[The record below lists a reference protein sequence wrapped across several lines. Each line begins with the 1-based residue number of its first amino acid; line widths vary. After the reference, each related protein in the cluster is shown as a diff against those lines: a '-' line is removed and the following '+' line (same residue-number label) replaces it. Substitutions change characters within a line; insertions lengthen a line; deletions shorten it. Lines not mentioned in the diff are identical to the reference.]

1 MPFFQITLLDSAGGV
16 LSSTPRNSYY
26 ITADSAAFDP
36 SFHPYNGGSSNAS
49 GYYKKWTAVSIDL
62 TPYFGRTITIDFKS
76 ADCSRGGHYGYA
88 YIDASCDALRPVTG
102 MCPGDSVALL
112 VAPSGYNFYQW
123 YDTLGHVIPAP
134 LGNKDSLLILH
145 GHPGNVYT
153 VHMISA
159 AGCLT
164 VLTDTLRYSHISAN
178 GITSTKTCFMG
189 HTGTATVI
197 PQGGVYGYTYRWNP
211 PLGDTTQTIT
221 GLAPGTYTVHV
232 SSIRCT
238 TSSFDTIVTVT
249 SLPPP
254 AILKASAPICAGDTF
269 RFNPPV
275 NPVNQWYMPPSLA
288 PAIGIHSDSTHY
300 ISQLGIAGMYRDT
313 MRDANACL
321 QVYDDSLYIVKVTTS
336 LTHIPEHCW
345 MDSVASITDHSTGG
359 VPPASYYYHWNGP
372 NGYTG
377 TGQTISSLHPGMYV
391 VTTRETGHSCVTVD
405 SLFIVSPPKP
415 KDSLNITTSYC
426 DGDTATTLH
435 FLGATGPYTWYINNT
450 AILLPKPEADT
461 LRISNPDMYPQYEI
475 TYFAN
480 GCRRHDTLAVRTVP
494 GPPFEPN
501 KLVNVF
507 SPNGDG
513 SHDLF
518 YPFPI
523 YDPTDPQHE
532 ALFDYIYYY
541 TERYH
546 LEVYDR
552 WGVLMFNTHDFNQG
566 WDGTYNG
573 KQVVPGTYYWIAH
586 YTPRCIAKTTDIVN
600 KGFVE
605 VVH

>member
-1 MPFFQITLLDSAGGV
+1 
-16 LSSTPRNSYY
+16 
-26 ITADSAAFDP
+26 
-36 SFHPYNGGSSNAS
+36 
-49 GYYKKWTAVSIDL
+49 
-62 TPYFGRTITIDFKS
+62 
-76 ADCSRGGHYGYA
+76 
-88 YIDASCDALRPVTG
+88 
-102 MCPGDSVALL
+102 
-112 VAPSGYNFYQW
+112 
-123 YDTLGHVIPAP
+123 
-134 LGNKDSLLILH
+134 
-145 GHPGNVYT
+145 
-153 VHMISA
+153 
-159 AGCLT
+159 
-164 VLTDTLRYSHISAN
+164 
-178 GITSTKTCFMG
+178 
-189 HTGTATVI
+189 ATVI